1 MRDLSKRIKRIKM
14 LLMDVDGVMTDGG
27 VILGPGG
34 LELKRFGAQ
43 DGVGIALAKIAG
55 LKVGIITGRNTDA
68 VKRRAKE
75 LKIDVVQ
82 QGIFYK
88 EEAYEKVLK
97 KYGFRDEEIAYMG
110 DDLLDIPVLQRV
122 GFAVAVANGVEEV
135 KKVSHYVTKK
145 KGGEGAVRE
154 VADLLL
160 EGMGKKET
168 VLASVLKRLKGKK
181 RR

>member
-1 MRDLSKRIKRIKM
+1 MKAIVERVKRIKM
-14 LLMDVDGVMTDGG
+14 LLLDVDGVMTDGG
-27 VILGPGG
+27 VILGPGD

-43 DGVGIALAKIAG
+43 DGVGIALAKVAG
-55 LKVGIITGRNTDA
+55 LKIGIITGRNTDA
-68 VKRRAKE
+68 VKRRARE

-88 EEAYEKVLK
+88 EEGYEKILEKFGLK
-97 KYGFRDEEIAYMG
+97 DEEVAYMG

-154 VADLLL
+154 VVDLLL
-160 EGMGKKET
+160 DRMGKKEAI
-168 VLASVLKRLKGKK
+168 LASVLKKPKGK
-181 RR
+181 RRR